1 LDIDL
6 PLIKIRRSEMI
17 VVASSN
23 GKVGIS
29 AAMGVLRN
37 GGSAIDAVEAGIR
50 LVESNPQDTSVGLGG
65 IPNLLG
71 EVELDAS
78 VMNGRTLAGGAV
90 AAVHGYEHPISIA
103 RKVMEELPHVLLV
116 GSGAE
121 RFAAEVGFERRELLT
136 EETKEVW
143 EERLHKAV
151 PEAVLANP
159 EEEPALRQWVKR
171 IMESWRAGGTVNFLA
186 QDANG
191 DLCAGVSTSGQG
203 WKYPGRV
210 GDSPIIGAGNYAD
223 NRYGAAACTGLG
235 EMAIL
240 TGTARSVI
248 LYLKMGLSLEEAGRQ
263 AMEDLLVLTSP
274 YLGPMN
280 IVALDKDGR
289 HAAFSNQEDRT
300 YVYMTEEMDEPEELP
315 RVVVIMR
322 NEATE

>member
-1 LDIDL
+1 
-6 PLIKIRRSEMI
+6 MI

-29 AAMGVLRN
+29 AAMEVLRK
-37 GGSAIDAVEAGIR
+37 GSSAIDAVEAGIR
-50 LVESNPQDTSVGLGG
+50 LVESNPEDNTVGLGG

-78 VMNGRTLAGGAV
+78 IMDGRTLAAGAV
-90 AAVHGYEHPISIA
+90 AALQGYEHPISIA

-121 RFAAEVGFERRELLT
+121 RFAAEMGFQRRELLT
-136 EETKEVW
+136 EETRKVW
-143 EERLHKAV
+143 EKRLLEAI
-151 PEAVLANP
+151 PGAVLPNLK
-159 EEEPALRQWVKR
+159 EEPALRQWVKQV
-171 IMESWRAGGTVNFLA
+171 MESRRTGGTVNFLA
-186 QDANG
+186 QDG
-191 DLCAGVSTSGQG
+191 DGNLCTGVSTSGQG

-210 GDSPIIGAGNYAD
+210 GDSPLIGAGNYAD

-240 TGTARSVI
+240 AGTAHSVV

-263 AMEDLLVLTSP
+263 AMEDLQVLPSP

-289 HAAFSNQEDRT
+289 HAAFSNQENRT
-300 YVYMTEEMDEPEELP
+300 YIYMTEDMDEPEELP
-315 RVVVIMR
+315 RVLVPKQVY
-322 NEATE
+322 

>member
-1 LDIDL
+1 
-6 PLIKIRRSEMI
+6 MI

-29 AAMGVLRN
+29 AAMAVLRN

-50 LVESNPQDTSVGLGG
+50 LVESNPQDDTVGLGG

-78 VMNGRTLAGGAV
+78 IMDGRTLAAGAV
-90 AAVHGYEHPISIA
+90 GAVRGYKHPISIA

-121 RFAAEVGFERRELLT
+121 RFAAEMGFERHELLT
-136 EETKEVW
+136 PETKMVW
-143 EERLHKAV
+143 EEQLRKV
-151 PEAVLANP
+151 MPEAAL
-159 EEEPALRQWVKR
+159 EDLREEPALRQWVKR
-171 IMESWRAGGTVNFLA
+171 VRESRQAGGTVNFLA
-186 QDANG
+186 QDAEGNI
-191 DLCAGVSTSGQG
+191 CAGVSTSGQG

-210 GDSPIIGAGNYAD
+210 GDSPLIGAGIYAD

-240 TGTARSVI
+240 AGTAHSVVF
-248 LYLKMGLSLEEAGRQ
+248 YMKMGLTLEEAGRQ
-263 AMEDLLVLTSP
+263 AMEDLHALAEPYQGVL
-274 YLGPMN
+274 N
-280 IVALDKDGR
+280 IVALDKNGR
-289 HAAFSNQEDRT
+289 HAAFSNREKRT

-315 RVVVIMR
+315 RIVVP
-322 NEATE
+322 

>member
-1 LDIDL
+1 
-6 PLIKIRRSEMI
+6 MI

-29 AAMGVLRN
+29 AAMRVLRN

-50 LVESNPQDTSVGLGG
+50 LVESNPQDKTVGLGG

-78 VMNGRTLAGGAV
+78 IMDGQILAAGAV
-90 AAVHGYEHPISIA
+90 GALQGYEHPISIA

-121 RFAAEVGFERRELLT
+121 RFAAEMGFDRRELLT
-136 EETKEVW
+136 EEAKEVW
-143 EERLHKAV
+143 EERLHKAI
-151 PEAVLANP
+151 PETMLANLK
-159 EEEPALRQWVKR
+159 EEPALRQWVKR
-171 IMESWRAGGTVNFLA
+171 VRESPWAGGTVNFLA
-186 QDANG
+186 QDADGNI
-191 DLCAGVSTSGQG
+191 CAGVSTSGQG

-210 GDSPIIGAGNYAD
+210 GDSPLIGAGNYAD

-240 TGTARSVI
+240 AGTARSVV
-248 LYLKMGLSLEEAGRQ
+248 LYLKMGLPLEEAGRQ
-263 AMEDLLVLTSP
+263 AMKDLHALASLYPGT
-274 YLGPMN
+274 MN

-289 HAAFSNQEDRT
+289 HAAFSNREEAV
-300 YVYMTEEMDEPEELP
+300 YIYMTGETDEPEELP
-315 RVVVIMR
+315 RVLVPTGENNR
-322 NEATE
+322 RG

>member
-1 LDIDL
+1 
-6 PLIKIRRSEMI
+6 MI
-17 VVASSN
+17 VVASTN

-29 AAMGVLRN
+29 AAMEVLRN

-50 LVESNPQDTSVGLGG
+50 LVESNPEDNTVGLGG

-78 VMNGRTLAGGAV
+78 IMDGRTLAAGAV
-90 AAVHGYEHPISIA
+90 GALRGYEHPISIA
-103 RKVMEELPHVLLV
+103 RKVMEELPHVLLA
-116 GSGAE
+116 GPGAE
-121 RFAAEVGFERRELLT
+121 RFAVEMGFQRRELLT
-136 EETKEVW
+136 EQAREVW
-143 EERLHKAV
+143 EEQLRKAM
-151 PEAVLANP
+151 PEEVLANLQ
-159 EEEPALRQWVKR
+159 EEPALRQWVKR
-171 IMESWRAGGTVNFLA
+171 VRESRQAGGTVNFLA
-186 QDANG
+186 QDADGNI
-191 DLCAGVSTSGQG
+191 CAGVSTSGQG

-210 GDSPIIGAGNYAD
+210 GDSPLIGAGNYAD

-240 TGTARSVI
+240 AGTAHSVV
-248 LYLKMGLSLEEAGRQ
+248 LYLKMGLYLEEAGRQ
-263 AMEDLLVLTSP
+263 AMEDLQVLPNP

-315 RVVVIMR
+315 RVVVMG
-322 NEATE
+322 NEATRQ

>member
-1 LDIDL
+1 
-6 PLIKIRRSEMI
+6 MI

-29 AAMGVLRN
+29 AAMEVLRK
-37 GGSAIDAVEAGIR
+37 GSSAIDAVEAGIR
-50 LVESNPQDTSVGLGG
+50 LVESNPEDNTVGLGG

-78 VMNGRTLAGGAV
+78 IMDGRTLAAGAV
-90 AAVHGYEHPISIA
+90 AALQGYEHPISIA

-121 RFAAEVGFERRELLT
+121 RFAAEMGFQRRELLT
-136 EETKEVW
+136 EETREVW
-143 EERLHKAV
+143 EKRLIEAI
-151 PEAVLANP
+151 PEVVLANLR
-159 EEEPALRQWVKR
+159 EEPDLRQWVKR
-171 IMESWRAGGTVNFLA
+171 VMESRQTGGTVNFLA
-186 QDANG
+186 QDG
-191 DLCAGVSTSGQG
+191 DGNLCTGVSTSGQG

-210 GDSPIIGAGNYAD
+210 GDSPLIGAGNYAD

-240 TGTARSVI
+240 AGTAHSVV

-263 AMEDLLVLTSP
+263 AMEDLRVLFSP

-280 IVALDKDGR
+280 IVALDKDGH

-300 YVYMTEEMDEPEELP
+300 YIYMTEDMDEPEELP
-315 RVVVIMR
+315 RVLVPKQVY
-322 NEATE
+322 

>member
-1 LDIDL
+1 
-6 PLIKIRRSEMI
+6 MI
-17 VVASSN
+17 IVASSN

-29 AAMGVLRN
+29 AAMEVLRN

-50 LVESNPQDTSVGLGG
+50 LVESNPQDNTVGLGG

-78 VMNGRTLAGGAV
+78 IMDGRTLAAGAV
-90 AAVHGYEHPISIA
+90 AALQGYEHPISIA

-121 RFAAEVGFERRELLT
+121 RFAAEMGFERRELLT
-136 EETKEVW
+136 EKTKEVW
-143 EERLHKAV
+143 EERLHKAI
-151 PEAVLANP
+151 PETVLANLK
-159 EEEPALRQWVKR
+159 EEPGLRQWVKR
-171 IMESWRAGGTVNFLA
+171 VMESWRAGGTVNFLA
-186 QDANG
+186 QDADGNI
-191 DLCAGVSTSGQG
+191 CAGVSTSGQG

-240 TGTARSVI
+240 AGTAHSVVI
-248 LYLKMGLSLEEAGRQ
+248 YMKMGLSLEEAGRQ
-263 AMEDLLVLTSP
+263 AMEDLQVLPSP

-280 IVALDKDGR
+280 IVALDKDGH
-289 HAAFSNQEDRT
+289 HAAFSNQEERT
-300 YVYMTEEMDEPEELP
+300 YVYMTGEMTEPEESP
-315 RVVVIMR
+315 RVVVMR

>member
-1 LDIDL
+1 
-6 PLIKIRRSEMI
+6 MI

-23 GKVGIS
+23 GRVGIS
-29 AAMGVLRN
+29 AAMEVLRN

-50 LVESNPQDTSVGLGG
+50 LVESNPEDNTVGLGG

-78 VMNGRTLAGGAV
+78 IMDGRTRAAGAV
-90 AAVHGYEHPISIA
+90 AALPGYEHPISIA

-121 RFAAEVGFERRELLT
+121 RFAAEMGFERRELLT
-136 EETKEVW
+136 EETRKVW
-143 EERLHKAV
+143 EERLLEAI
-151 PEAVLANP
+151 PEAVLPNLG
-159 EEEPALRQWVKR
+159 EEPALRQWVKLV
-171 IMESWRAGGTVNFLA
+171 MESRRAGGTVNFLA
-186 QDANG
+186 QDAEGN
-191 DLCAGVSTSGQG
+191 LCTGVSTSGQG

-210 GDSPIIGAGNYAD
+210 GDSPLIGAGNYAD

-240 TGTARSVI
+240 AGTAHSVV
-248 LYLKMGLSLEEAGRQ
+248 LYLKMSLSLEEAGRQ
-263 AMEDLLVLTSP
+263 AMEDLQVLPGP

-289 HAAFSNQEDRT
+289 HAAFSNQENRT
-300 YVYMTEEMDEPEELP
+300 YIYMTEEMDELEELP
-315 RVVVIMR
+315 RVLVP
-322 NEATE
+322 